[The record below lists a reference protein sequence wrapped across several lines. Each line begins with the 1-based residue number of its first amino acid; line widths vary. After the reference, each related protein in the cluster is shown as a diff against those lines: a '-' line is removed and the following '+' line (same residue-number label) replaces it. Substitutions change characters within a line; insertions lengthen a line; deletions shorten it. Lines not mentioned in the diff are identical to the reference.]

1 MAWIRVVSDDEAMGD
16 VKEVYEE
23 VKGKIGR
30 LSPMLQSLSLRPDV
44 LRRVH
49 DLGNA
54 IHFGGSSLG
63 KKLEQMLAVVVSA
76 ANGCRY

>member
-1 MAWIRVVSDDEAMGD
+1 MAWIRVISDAEATGD

-30 LSPMLQSLSLRPDV
+30 ISPMLQAMSLRPEV
-44 LRRVH
+44 LKRVH
-49 DLGNA
+49 EMGNA

-63 KKLEQMLAVVVSA
+63 KQLEQMLAVVVSA
-76 ANGCRY
+76 TNGCRY

>member
-1 MAWIRVVSDDEAMGD
+1 MAWIQVIRDEEATGD
-16 VKEVYEE
+16 VKQVYEE

-30 LSPMLQSLSLRPDV
+30 ISPMLQAMSLRPDV
-44 LRRVH
+44 LKRVH

-63 KKLEQMLAVVVSA
+63 KKPEQMLAVVVSA
-76 ANGCRY
+76 TNGCRY

>member
-1 MAWIRVVSDDEAMGD
+1 MAWIRVISDAEAKGD

-30 LSPMLQSLSLRPDV
+30 ISPMLQAMSLRPEV
-44 LRRVH
+44 LKRVH
-49 DLGNA
+49 EMGNA

-63 KKLEQMLAVVVSA
+63 KQLEQMLAVVVSA

>member
-1 MAWIRVVSDDEAMGD
+1 MAWIQVIRDEEATGD
-16 VKEVYEE
+16 VKQIYEE

-30 LSPMLQSLSLRPDV
+30 ISPMLQAMSLRPDV
-44 LRRVH
+44 LRRVNE
-49 DLGNA
+49 LGNA

-76 ANGCRY
+76 TNGCRY